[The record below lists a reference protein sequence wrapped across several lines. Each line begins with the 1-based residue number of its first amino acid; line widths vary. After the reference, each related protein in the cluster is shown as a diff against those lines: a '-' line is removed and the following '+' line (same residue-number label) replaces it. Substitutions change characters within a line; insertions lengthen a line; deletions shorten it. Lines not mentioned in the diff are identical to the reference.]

1 MGVISV
7 SSKGQI
13 VIPKDIRDK
22 MGIKEGT
29 KLLVRVKDDVI
40 EVRPVKG
47 VSWMKWRGCLAGS
60 DVLEELVEEHRREV
74 EKDEKDPGRMGDSL
88 VVEG

>member
-29 KLLVRVKDDVI
+29 KLLVGVKDDVI
-40 EVRPVKG
+40 ELRPIKG
-47 VSWMKWRGCLAGS
+47 VSWKKWRGFLAGS
-60 DVLEELVEEHRREV
+60 DVLKELEEEHRREV
-74 EKDEKDPGRMGDSL
+74 KKDEEDFRRMGDPIM
-88 VVEG
+88 VER